1 MFKFIVIAVYALK
14 NEHNQIR
21 GRGGRPYLSDMY
33 IVRIIVATAVWFV
46 TIEKMNSIF
55 FVALYFPPFFPDV
68 LCRYFYCKMNVLFLS
83 DTNLSPV
90 ELLHSVCFDQYKPLI
105 V

>member
-1 MFKFIVIAVYALK
+1 M
-14 NEHNQIR
+14 
-21 GRGGRPYLSDMY
+21 GGGRDQGWASLSFSYVNFKEKCRHSCVICDC
-33 IVRIIVATAVWFV
+33 
-46 TIEKMNSIF
+46 IEKMNSIF
-55 FVALYFPPFFPDV
+55 LVAPLFSLSLFFMF

-83 DTNLSPV
+83 DTTLFPV

>member
-1 MFKFIVIAVYALK
+1 MGDRGLASLSFRYVNFKDNCCHSCVIC
-14 NEHNQIR
+14 
-21 GRGGRPYLSDMY
+21 DC
-33 IVRIIVATAVWFV
+33 
-46 TIEKMNSIF
+46 IEKMNSILLLPYIF
-55 FVALYFPPFFPDV
+55 PFFSNV

>member
-1 MFKFIVIAVYALK
+1 MIC
-14 NEHNQIR
+14 
-21 GRGGRPYLSDMY
+21 DC
-33 IVRIIVATAVWFV
+33 
-46 TIEKMNSIF
+46 IEKMNSIF
-55 FVALYFPPFFPDV
+55 SLPYIFPFSLTFCADIFIV
-68 LCRYFYCKMNVLFLS
+68 MNVLFLS